1 MSRLR
6 IAAIAAMT
14 FAGSAAFAANFGELS
29 QARPDRGAAAV
40 VPCPPGCGMPMAMP
54 PGATAPGS
62 MGGPLMLQGYGYNRY
77 PSVPTGAV
85 GRWPTALP
93 MLPVGVQGLPA
104 NRQLR
109 WTYGQV
115 NAASD
120 PFNVWGLSTPHMF
133 VPWSTPMSGWAN
145 AQIWDWWRTRAGD
158 AGPALPIW

>member
-1 MSRLR
+1 
-6 IAAIAAMT
+6 
-14 FAGSAAFAANFGELS
+14 
-29 QARPDRGAAAV
+29 
-40 VPCPPGCGMPMAMP
+40 MPMASSPGMAA
-54 PGATAPGS
+54 PGA
-62 MGGPLMLQGYGYNRY
+62 MGGPLMLQGYGFNRY

-85 GRWPTALP
+85 GRWPTAMP
-93 MLPVGVQGLPA
+93 MLPIGVQGLPA

-109 WTYGQV
+109 WTFGQV

-120 PFNVWGLSTPHMF
+120 PFNVWGLSTPYMF

>member
-1 MSRLR
+1 
-6 IAAIAAMT
+6 
-14 FAGSAAFAANFGELS
+14 
-29 QARPDRGAAAV
+29 
-40 VPCPPGCGMPMAMP
+40 
-54 PGATAPGS
+54 
-62 MGGPLMLQGYGYNRY
+62 MLQGYGYGRY
-77 PSVPTGAV
+77 PAVPTGAV
-85 GRWPTALP
+85 SRWPTALP

-120 PFNVWGLSTPHMF
+120 PFNVWGLSTPYMF